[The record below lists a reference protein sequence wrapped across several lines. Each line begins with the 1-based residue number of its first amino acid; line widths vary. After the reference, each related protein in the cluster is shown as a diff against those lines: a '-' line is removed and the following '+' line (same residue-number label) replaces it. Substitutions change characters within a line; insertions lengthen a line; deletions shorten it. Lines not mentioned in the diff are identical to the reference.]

1 MEQKQDSSKHVQKY
15 FFKNPPTFQ
24 VHKRPLGSHCASF
37 KSPLQTLA
45 LGRFSWPFSWPGA
58 EQLGVGRRAGWEWV
72 EVGGRT
78 HHQSLATIPQAGLV
92 MGYFYLL
99 CLTVQTQ
106 GPKTVA
112 AACGNWLVSHLATAL
127 LPWQLPPGSWSQLK
141 EDG

>member
-1 MEQKQDSSKHVQKY
+1 
-15 FFKNPPTFQ
+15 
-24 VHKRPLGSHCASF
+24 
-37 KSPLQTLA
+37 
-45 LGRFSWPFSWPGA
+45 
-58 EQLGVGRRAGWEWV
+58 V